1 MALRDSTRLIGHAL
15 NLTSQLVE
23 SDTEVSTIDLNLLDN
38 LNTNQLLNY
47 IKLEQGFNKLKK
59 NASHLTQ
66 LTNEFRAYQKQLEHI
81 EQQVETLGAVTRELD
96 AWSKDLETRAK
107 KM

>member
-1 MALRDSTRLIGHAL
+1 MALRDSARLISHAL

-23 SDTEVSTIDLNLLDN
+23 SDTEVSTIDLNLLEN

-47 IKLEQGFNKLKK
+47 IKLEQGLNSIEK
-59 NASHLTQ
+59 NACHLTQ

-81 EQQVETLGAVTRELD
+81 EQQVDAIAGITKELD
-96 AWSKDLETRAK
+96 VWSKELENKAK